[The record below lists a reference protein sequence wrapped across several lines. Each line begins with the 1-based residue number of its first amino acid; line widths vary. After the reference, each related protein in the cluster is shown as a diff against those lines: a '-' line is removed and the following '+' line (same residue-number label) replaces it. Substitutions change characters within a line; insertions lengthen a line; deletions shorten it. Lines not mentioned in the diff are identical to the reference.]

1 MDRSSTVYQTY
12 VKILK
17 RELVCAMGCT
27 EPIALAYCAAK
38 ARSVLGELPDRIIV
52 EASGNIIKNV
62 KSVVV
67 PNTGGRCGIEAAAA
81 IGALGGDENAQL
93 QVIAGIT
100 DAVTEGKRARQL
112 SLPRPCGLSSRSGK
126 TGSRFGYIYSAWS
139 ASHASSCLWFSSM
152 ILFIPAASSAS
163 RNFGSMD
170 SASTVPTLSAGPYF
184 PISAMTAV
192 ISEDTALVSKV

>member
-12 VKILK
+12 VKILE

-67 PNTGGRCGIEAAAA
+67 PNTGGRCGM
-81 IGALGGDENAQL
+81 
-93 QVIAGIT
+93 
-100 DAVTEGKRARQL
+100 KRQRQ
-112 SLPRPCGLSSRSGK
+112 
-126 TGSRFGYIYSAWS
+126 
-139 ASHASSCLWFSSM
+139 
-152 ILFIPAASSAS
+152 
-163 RNFGSMD
+163 
-170 SASTVPTLSAGPYF
+170 
-184 PISAMTAV
+184 
-192 ISEDTALVSKV
+192 SERWGEMRTPSFR